1 MEIIL
6 TCNTIY
12 IYIYINTCSEYKS
25 SLVKFISWPKIIIFY
40 YTTFPTL
47 KIIKYYINCSLSL
60 SPLQMK
66 ANLLIKI
73 HCHPFHNLEVSI
85 KYDTQFAY
93 QKGDNI
99 KTFLQ
104 HSPFSIKNEIEQ
116 TSKKKKSNTNLK
128 ASSPWREKWG
138 GGIVGGILNCSQINT
153 CSWEDGLKCF
163 SNKPSKKAIWVY
175 SHWWRTVAE
184 KTWWSSHVKC
194 IKW

>member
-1 MEIIL
+1 M
-6 TCNTIY
+6 
-12 IYIYINTCSEYKS
+12 
-25 SLVKFISWPKIIIFY
+25 IIFY

-73 HCHPFHNLEVSI
+73 RYHPFHNLEVSI

-99 KTFLQ
+99 KTFLK

-116 TSKKKKSNTNLK
+116 TSKK
-128 ASSPWREKWG
+128 EK
-138 GGIVGGILNCSQINT
+138 
-153 CSWEDGLKCF
+153 
-163 SNKPSKKAIWVY
+163 
-175 SHWWRTVAE
+175 
-184 KTWWSSHVKC
+184 
-194 IKW
+194 